1 LRGKKI
7 SIIRHIGFVLEAA
20 LVIPLGKLA
29 ALLPWKTGRA
39 LASMIGSFIFRL
51 NRNSRKQARI
61 NLDIIYGKQSLSEK
75 EKNRIIKRLFIHIAS
90 SAFEY
95 LKIGAITA
103 ENYTQFVRLENSK
116 AFDCA
121 VGEGKGVLAISAHMG
136 NWEILGSV
144 GAKLGNNIG
153 AIIHRQLNPYTDK
166 WLKEIR
172 EKNGKIK
179 CFYDE
184 VSNMRQMVGHL
195 KGNGILA
202 VLADEIYPIKPVFVP
217 FFGRLAATPDGPAK
231 FHLMYGS
238 PIVICF
244 AVKQHN
250 RKYLLTFDGPYHF
263 EKSGDLRKDCE
274 VIMTWINS
282 KYEAVIR
289 KYPDQWFSLL
299 TPRWEQNRPEHFK
312 NRSWR

>member
-1 LRGKKI
+1 M
-7 SIIRHIGFVLEAA
+7 GFVSEAA
-20 LVIPLGKLA
+20 VVIPLGKLA
-29 ALLPWKTGRA
+29 GFLTWKTGRF
-39 LASMIGSFIFRL
+39 LAGLMGRFIFHL
-51 NRNSRKQARI
+51 SRKARERAGK
-61 NLDIIYGKQSLSEK
+61 NLDIIYAESPRSSMEK
-75 EKNRIIKRLFIHIAS
+75 ERIIKRLFVHIAS
-90 SAFEY
+90 SVFEY

-116 AFDCA
+116 AFDRA
-121 VGEGKGVLAISAHMG
+121 VGEGKGVLAISAHVG

-144 GAKLGNNIG
+144 GAKLGKNIG

-172 EKNGKIK
+172 EKKGEIK

-195 KGNGILA
+195 KENGILA

-217 FFGRLAATPDGPAK
+217 FFGRPAATPDGPAK
-231 FHLMYGS
+231 LHLLYGS
-238 PIVICF
+238 PMVICF
-244 AVKQHN
+244 ALKQHD

-263 EKSGDLRKDCE
+263 KKSGDLRKDCE

-299 TPRWEQNRPEHFK
+299 TPRWEQNRPENFK